1 MSGTNG
7 SRGVVEAATASDR
20 SALAELFAQD
30 LETLHI
36 AWPRERVLDVI
47 DAILLRTPR
56 DCILLVVRPRP
67 GAPPVGV
74 AFANVFPSVRHG
86 GPAAWIEQLYVA
98 PAHRRRGYGRA
109 LVAALIEEAQR
120 RDLCGLD
127 LESYQLNA
135 PASILYR
142 SMGFRRLGRER
153 FTLSLSPPAAPTSPP
168 PVQGS
173 IRG

>member
-1 MSGTNG
+1 MSETG
-7 SRGVVEAATASDR
+7 RAEGVVDAATASDR
-20 SALAELFAQD
+20 SALADLFAQD
-30 LETLHI
+30 LEVLHV

-67 GAPPVGV
+67 GDPPVGV

-98 PAHRRRGYGRA
+98 PEYRRRGYGRA

-120 RDLCGLD
+120 RGLCGLD

-153 FTLSLSPPAAPTSPP
+153 FTLSLSPPATPASPA
-168 PVQGS
+168 PVQGPV
-173 IRG
+173 RA